1 MKNNNYLPRLLGTE
15 RGENKVLVYAPALD
29 IAFEVNIPAW
39 DFLQQASGKPLS
51 SLPPLRENEKKLL
64 AALAAKGVI
73 EVGAQKVGDHIPQ
86 FQPTTLML
94 LPTARC
100 NLRCA
105 YCFSSG
111 GDSKSSFRTEVGT
124 AAIDFVLSR
133 ISAAGGKN
141 FHLTYLGGGEPTL
154 AWDVLKETWL
164 YAAVRCA
171 TLGIRLR
178 SSITTNTTWDERTG
192 EWLKSHF
199 DKITVSMD
207 GTRDIMRL
215 HRPAANGKNM
225 YDTIVANIK
234 ALADSGCRIG
244 IRSTVS
250 KASMHDVLPAL
261 DLFMS
266 LGVRNIHFE
275 PLSQIGRSTV
285 TGIEAP
291 PMDEFFEIFWQAY
304 LKGKSKGVR
313 VTSSF
318 AKGIQGNLRYCRVP
332 EKIVCVTPLGRLTAC
347 HRSADDTGN
356 TGGRFHYGY
365 YDGTTR
371 SICFQEE
378 RLQTLLHDIAPV
390 NPECEHCIASVHCK
404 GGCYFNNMNSSGT
417 LDGIDTKW
425 CKLARETVCR
435 LIELN
440 LNSEGVK
447 TKTKRCTK

>member
-1 MKNNNYLPRLLGTE
+1 MNPEDVEGTNRYLPRLLGAE
-15 RGENKVLVYAPALD
+15 RAENRVLVYAPTLD
-29 IAFEVNIPAW
+29 IAFEVDILAW
-39 DFLQQASGKPLS
+39 NFLRKASGKPLS
-51 SLPPLRENEKKLL
+51 SLPPLREDEKRLL
-64 AALAAKGVI
+64 TVLAAKGVV
-73 EVGAQKVGDHIPQ
+73 EEHNQKTGAHIPQ
-86 FQPTTLML
+86 FQPTTLIL

-100 NLRCA
+100 NLHCA

-111 GDSKSSFRTEVGT
+111 GDTSASFQTEVGT

-133 ISAAGGKN
+133 ITAAGGKN
-141 FHLTYLGGGEPTL
+141 FHLKYLGGGEPTL

-164 YAAVRCA
+164 YAAGRCA
-171 TLGIRLR
+171 NLGIRLR
-178 SSITTNTTWDERTG
+178 SSITTNTTWDKRTG
-192 EWLKSHF
+192 NWLKRHF
-199 DKITVSMD
+199 DIITVSMD

-234 ALADSGCRIG
+234 ALSNNGCRIE

-275 PLSQIGRSTV
+275 PLSQIGRATA

-304 LKGKSKGVR
+304 IMGKAKGVR

-318 AKGIQGNLRYCRVP
+318 AKGIQDNSWYCRAP

-347 HRSADDTGN
+347 HRSADNTGDI
-356 TGGRFHYGY
+356 GGRFHYGY
-365 YDGTTR
+365 YDSTTQC
-371 SICFQEE
+371 ICFQEE
-378 RLQTLLHDIAPV
+378 RLQTLLHDITPV
-390 NPECEHCIASVHCK
+390 NPECEHCIASVHCT
-404 GGCYFNNMNSSGT
+404 GGCYFKNLNFSGT
-417 LDGIDTKW
+417 LNGINTKW
-425 CKLARETVCR
+425 CKLARESVCR
-435 LIELN
+435 LIELS
-440 LNSEGVK
+440 LDG
-447 TKTKRCTK
+447 